1 MIFFFSSRRRHT
13 RFDCDWS
20 SDVCSSDLLLTI
32 VVRHISE
39 VFRCSVAVL
48 LPEVDD
54 RLVAWPGGQYEVDGN
69 ELGVGRWVYEH
80 RQLAGLGT
88 STLPGASALYLS
100 LAASRGPVGVLGVR
114 PTNPH
119 ALDAPE
125 QLHQLETFAN
135 QIALAIERANLAS
148 EAQDAQIRVET
159 ERLRNSLLSSVS
171 HDLRTPLATI
181 TGAISTI
188 LDGR

>member
-1 MIFFFSSRRRHT
+1 MIRRPPR
-13 RFDCDWS
+13 
-20 SDVCSSDLLLTI
+20 
-32 VVRHISE
+32 
-39 VFRCSVAVL
+39 
-48 LPEVDD
+48 
-54 RLVAWPGGQYEVDGN
+54 
-69 ELGVGRWVYEH
+69 
-80 RQLAGLGT
+80 
-88 STLPGASALYLS
+88 STLFPYTTLFRS
-100 LAASRGPVGVLGVR
+100 R

-135 QIALAIERANLAS
+135 QIALAIERANLAN
-148 EAQDAQIRVET
+148 EAQDAQVRIET

-188 LDGR
+188 LDGGTRLDSQTRP